1 MEVFSRIREKNAV
14 VNKLVEVQKSVWY
27 PAFFAVLGALASA
40 FGMAA
45 YIPIFWILTLTV
57 VFAALFSDDV
67 KVFLVPLFLAY
78 YSIGSDTEYIDI
90 SISRDDVLGAFAPAG
105 LVNMIICGAI
115 MVTAMIYKFAV
126 TGVLHDAVTKRG
138 LYTIGLLCLSGAFM
152 LNGVFSSSWTAAN
165 LAIGALEAVGIFFI
179 YFLVLSMTDK
189 TTDSVAYACKI
200 MVCLGGMILIEMFI
214 LSMRLGIEDKLFWR
228 DADGSITGFR
238 RENTIFAWGEF
249 NITGALLAVCIPA
262 AMYLAHSRRYPVL
275 PYVSAIAFYAA
286 VVFSNART
294 AILIGGIA
302 FVVCIVIC
310 CFTGK
315 NRVVNRIVT
324 GAFIATL
331 MCTLLGMISCSGGI
345 DEFAESVKFIFRF
358 DAADSGRFELWQ
370 DGMSDFTRAPVFG
383 VGFLDGGYNGN
394 EINGNFYSNFY
405 HNIGVEFLGALGIVG
420 VLAFL
425 IHFKNWLEVLI
436 RKFSFGKCLICGIPA
451 LIIALSLL
459 DNFFWYTNF
468 QIIFGAFLAFSE
480 RKLEDARAED
490 IQKVKPVV
498 RTRPR
503 VVFTLV
509 EAGKGHITPVQ
520 AVAEAF
526 EKKYGD
532 RAETIVS
539 RFYTESG
546 DRDLEDFE
554 KGFSLA
560 VKLQS
565 RNGILGKLCLF
576 GNFIAGDAL
585 GQQYLMA
592 MTPGGMKSKPKA
604 VEHLRDLDAD
614 LLYTAHWATAFYSKH
629 LDVHPYTMMFC
640 PDAYSNGMFN
650 MDCNELLMPTVPGY
664 EQVVGRR
671 MYAGG
676 NITGVPFPIR
686 PEADKYLG
694 KKAECREKLGIKD
707 SFVVTLCDGG
717 YGMARLEETV
727 KALASSDK
735 NLTLIALC
743 GTNDALFG
751 RLKNMKTSPTVHIIP
766 VGYTEDVLGYI
777 AAADVFMGKGGA
789 NSMAEPAYFGIPVII
804 TKCITYIEKFM
815 KRYYVDIVRGGMYI
829 PNVKK
834 AVERVFEF
842 VDNPSLL
849 EPYARKMETLKTGYG
864 AEAIA
869 DLIWQRLT
877 ELKKKESV

>member
-14 VNKLVEVQKSVWY
+14 INKLVEVQKSIWY
-27 PAFFAVLGALASA
+27 PAFFAVLGAIASA

-45 YIPIFWILTLTV
+45 YIPIFWILTATV
-57 VFAALFSDDV
+57 VFAALFSDDI

-78 YSIGSDTEYIDI
+78 YSIGSDTDYIDQ
-90 SISRDDVLGAFAPAG
+90 SISRDDVFGAFAAAG
-105 LVNMIICGAI
+105 LVNMIICGSI
-115 MVTAMIYKFAV
+115 MAAAMIYKFAV

-138 LYTIGLLCLSGAFM
+138 LFTIGLLCLAGAFM

-165 LAIGALEAVGIFFI
+165 LAIGALEAVGVFFI

-200 MVCLGGMILIEMFI
+200 MVCLGFMILLEMFI
-214 LSMRLGIEDKLFWR
+214 LSMRLGMEDKLFWR
-228 DADGSITGFR
+228 DESGAIIGFR
-238 RENTIFAWGEF
+238 RDNTIFAWGEF
-249 NITGALLAVCIPA
+249 NITGALLALCIPA
-262 AMYLAHSRRYPVL
+262 AMFLAHSRRYPIL
-275 PYVSAIAFYAA
+275 PYVSAIAFYAG

-315 NRVVNRIVT
+315 NRVINRIMT
-324 GAFIATL
+324 GAFIAAL
-331 MCTLLGMISCSGGI
+331 MCTLLGMISCAGGT
-345 DEFAESVKFIFRF
+345 DEFFESVKFIFRF
-358 DAADSGRFELWQ
+358 DAADSGRIELWK
-370 DGMSDFTRAPVFG
+370 DGISDFLRAPMFG
-383 VGFLDGGYNGN
+383 VGFLDGGYNGA

-436 RKFSFGKCLICGIPA
+436 RKFSFGKSLICMMPA
-451 LIIALSLL
+451 LVMALSLL

-468 QIIFGAFLAFSE
+468 QIIFGAFLALSE

-490 IQKVKPVV
+490 IAKVKPIV
-498 RTRPR
+498 RSRPR

-532 RAETIVS
+532 RTEVIVS

-546 DRDLEDFE
+546 DKNLIDFE
-554 KGFSLA
+554 KGFSFA

-565 RNGILGKLCLF
+565 RNAILGKLCLL
-576 GNFIAGDAL
+576 GNFLAGDAL
-585 GQQYLMA
+585 AQQYLMA
-592 MTPGGMKSKPKA
+592 ITAGGMKSRSRA
-604 VEHLRDLDAD
+604 VEHLKELDAD

-664 EQVVGRR
+664 EQVIGRR

-676 NITGVPFPIR
+676 NITNVPFPIR

-694 KKAECREKLGIKD
+694 RKAECREKLGIRD

-727 KALASSDK
+727 KALSMSDRK
-735 NLTLIALC
+735 LTLIALC
-743 GTNDALFG
+743 GTNDALVE
-751 RLKNMKTSPTVHIIP
+751 RLKTVKTSPTVRIIP
-766 VGYTEDVLGYI
+766 VGYTEDVLGYV
-777 AAADVFMGKGGA
+777 AAADIFMGKGGA

-815 KRYYVDIVRGGMYI
+815 KRYYVDEVGGGMYI
-829 PNVKK
+829 PNVEK
-834 AVERVFEF
+834 AVERVLEF
-842 VDNPSLL
+842 VDDPSLL
-849 EPYARKMETLKTGYG
+849 KPYAEKMESLRVGYG

-869 DLIWQRLT
+869 DLIWQRLEKLT
-877 ELKKKESV
+877 EKDTV